1 MKKYL
6 ILLALAIM
14 PFVATNAQIAG
25 KSSDPSVEFVIKRV
39 TDMGNGSF
47 RINLY
52 ITNHGKE
59 DLRDVQFESSEY
71 NSKRLSQ
78 AYDDE
83 GVVYNSQSWF
93 MIVDGKRL
101 KYPYPHSGYY
111 ELPTDVPVKFL
122 IDIDNVDEFATAFL
136 RLDLILTHNTGQYTH
151 IYCQFNKVPLPRNQ

>member
-25 KSSDPSVEFVIKRV
+25 KSSDPSVEFVIKRI

-59 DLRDVQFESSEY
+59 DLKDVRFETAGGSQ
-71 NSKRLSQ
+71 RMSQ

-93 MIVDGKRL
+93 MIVDGNRV
-101 KYPYPHSGYY
+101 KYPSVYSGHYV
-111 ELPTDVPVKFL
+111 LPTDVPVKFL

-136 RLDLILTHNTGQYTH
+136 RLDLILTHRTGQFTH
-151 IYCQFNKVPLPRNQ
+151 LYCQFNKVPLPRNQ